1 MGSLSNEAQHLS
13 VLFIRQTNYTY
24 FIMSANFFVRLPSG
38 ACIIYIPRS
47 NTHTYIRGE
56 NVLLLAQL
64 LICNLSNLPLTNP
77 TRIGG
82 VYATSLPSFKLCR
95 DASLNIN
102 FLHYSQF
109 KQFIL

>member
-1 MGSLSNEAQHLS
+1 MQFKQFAPNSH
-13 VLFIRQTNYTY
+13 
-24 FIMSANFFVRLPSG
+24 
-38 ACIIYIPRS
+38 
-47 NTHTYIRGE
+47 
-56 NVLLLAQL
+56 
-64 LICNLSNLPLTNP
+64 TNP

-82 VYATSLPSFKLCR
+82 VYATLLASFKLCR

>member
-1 MGSLSNEAQHLS
+1 MIREKEKKIVSESRVGRFDPHISSLFRNHMSKGSLSNEAQHLS

-64 LICNLSNLPLTNP
+64 LICNLSNLPLIA
-77 TRIGG
+77 TRILRG
-82 VYATSLPSFKLCR
+82 
-95 DASLNIN
+95 
-102 FLHYSQF
+102 
-109 KQFIL
+109 